1 MLVAHYIP
9 WRAIRAGKQL
19 SDSKGASAAIT
30 TEAAIMCIKRAM
42 RGFVGPKD
50 IFRNPEAI
58 FRYFE
63 NTNGTSPFDI
73 TLSNEGD
80 DFAVMGMHF
89 KLGLYEHQSA
99 GALEGLQ
106 KMIYESKFAAEHSIN
121 DIENINIVAYE
132 PAFGIIGDPAKKTPS
147 TRQSAD
153 HSMVYIVST
162 ILRKAFETRDL
173 LSKLQSF
180 KNLDGVWK
188 MLMLEPKD
196 YGHQALFNKQ
206 TRELMTKCTFTHGG
220 PEYDSKYPEGIPSSI
235 SVTLKGG
242 KKYESGFVMFPS
254 GHSRNSTAN
263 LRDILDHKNN
273 LLGKLALSESELSEK
288 LALLN
293 NIESAS
299 NKDLQNLYNCKI
311 NYRKHSVDTAEFT
324 D

>member
-1 MLVAHYIP
+1 
-9 WRAIRAGKQL
+9 
-19 SDSKGASAAIT
+19 
-30 TEAAIMCIKRAM
+30 
-42 RGFVGPKD
+42 
-50 IFRNPEAI
+50 
-58 FRYFE
+58 
-63 NTNGTSPFDI
+63 
-73 TLSNEGD
+73 
-80 DFAVMGMHF
+80 MGMHF

-180 KNLDGVWK
+180 SNLDGVWK

-206 TRELMTKCTFTHGG
+206 TR
-220 PEYDSKYPEGIPSSI
+220 
-235 SVTLKGG
+235 
-242 KKYESGFVMFPS
+242 
-254 GHSRNSTAN
+254 
-263 LRDILDHKNN
+263 
-273 LLGKLALSESELSEK
+273 
-288 LALLN
+288 
-293 NIESAS
+293 
-299 NKDLQNLYNCKI
+299 
-311 NYRKHSVDTAEFT
+311 
-324 D
+324 